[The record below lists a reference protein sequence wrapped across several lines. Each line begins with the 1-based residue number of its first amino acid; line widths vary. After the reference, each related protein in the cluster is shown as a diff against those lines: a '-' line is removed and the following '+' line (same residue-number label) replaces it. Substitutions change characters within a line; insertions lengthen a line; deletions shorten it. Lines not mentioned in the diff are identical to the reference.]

1 MEASSAA
8 ARGREKEAESSV
20 TSDNRLE
27 EPTVRE
33 PKHACRKGEGKGEEE
48 QKPRGKREKNAED
61 LGAACRGAHP
71 DGA

>member
-1 MEASSAA
+1 MEAGSAA

-33 PKHACRKGEGKGEEE
+33 PKHACRKVRARARRSRN
-48 QKPRGKREKNAED
+48 P
-61 LGAACRGAHP
+61 GANERRTQRT
-71 DGA
+71 